1 MLISLHRTYRGRT
14 HKWWLQSTIIFV
26 LAVSLSCLAYYFI
39 NLYTEYQRLTAE
51 SKRLAPY
58 IVVDN
63 KQNLIHQRTPIFSRV
78 NVAHDYLQY
87 LNQFERFE
95 KKASFAKWLRV
106 YRSKQMLYRQKNNL
120 ELALISDM
128 VAPVML
134 SLGNELTAYSQKWDK
149 ASFAEK
155 NRMQFMFKQR
165 ILTYEMV
172 SKRHGYKILSS
183 EWMKE
188 LVIQSWYDFMLKQ
201 ANETNHSSKVA
212 LPSYQELYP
221 KLDQLV
227 EFYFQ
232 LPNLE
237 SSWIKPDQALLEK
250 AKNQLN
256 LNSDADIFIS

>member
-1 MLISLHRTYRGRT
+1 MLIFLQRTYRGRT
-14 HKWWLQSTIIFV
+14 HKWWLQSASIFV
-26 LAVSLSCLAYYFI
+26 LVASLSSLAYYFI
-39 NLYTEYQRLTAE
+39 SLYTEYQRLMAE
-51 SKRLAPY
+51 NKRLTPY
-58 IVVDN
+58 VLVNNKQRVVDR
-63 KQNLIHQRTPIFSRV
+63 QTSIFARV
-78 NVAHDYLQY
+78 NVTHDYLQY

-95 KKASFAKWLRV
+95 KKANFAKLLRV
-106 YRSKQMLYRQKNNL
+106 YRSKQALYRQKNNL
-120 ELALISDM
+120 ELALMNDM
-128 VAPVML
+128 VAPVMM
-134 SLGNELTAYSQKWDK
+134 SLGNELTAYSQKWDS

-155 NRMQFMFKQR
+155 NRMQFMFKQK

-172 SKRHGYKILSS
+172 AKRHGYKILSS

-188 LVIQSWYDFMLKQ
+188 LVIQSWYDFMVGQ
-201 ANETNHSSKVA
+201 EAT

-237 SSWIKPDQALLEK
+237 SSRIKPDQALLEK

-256 LNSDADIFIS
+256 LNNDANIFIS

>member
-14 HKWWLQSTIIFV
+14 HKWWLQSAIIFV
-26 LAVSLSCLAYYFI
+26 LVASLFFLAYYFI
-39 NLYTEYQRLTAE
+39 NLSSEYRRLMAE
-51 SKRLAPY
+51 SKRLAPH
-58 IVVDN
+58 IIVDN
-63 KQNLIHQRTPIFSRV
+63 KQSTIHRQTSIFSRV
-78 NVAHDYLQY
+78 NITHDYLQY

-106 YRSKQMLYRQKNNL
+106 YRSKQVLYRQKDNL
-120 ELALISDM
+120 ELALIGDM

-134 SLGNELTAYSQKWDK
+134 SLGNELTTYSQKWDK

-172 SKRHGYKILSS
+172 AKRHGYKILSS

-188 LVIQSWYDFMLKQ
+188 LVIQSWYDFILQQ
-201 ANETNHSSKVA
+201 ANESNPPLKVA

-237 SSWIKPDQALLEK
+237 NSWINPDRALLEK

-256 LNSDADIFIS
+256 LNNEADTFIS

>member
-1 MLISLHRTYRGRT
+1 MLIFLQRTYRGRT
-14 HKWWLQSTIIFV
+14 HKWWLQSAIIFV
-26 LAVSLSCLAYYFI
+26 LAAFLSFFTYYFI
-39 NLYTEYQRLTAE
+39 SLYTEYQRLMAE
-51 SKRLAPY
+51 GKRLTPY
-58 IVVDN
+58 ILVNNKHHLVD
-63 KQNLIHQRTPIFSRV
+63 KQTSIFSRM
-78 NVAHDYLQY
+78 NITHDYLQY

-95 KKASFAKWLRV
+95 KKAHFAKWLRV
-106 YRSKQMLYRQKNNL
+106 YRSKQALYRQKNNL
-120 ELALISDM
+120 ELALMGDM
-128 VAPVML
+128 VAPVMM
-134 SLGNELTAYSQKWDK
+134 SLGNELTAYSQKWEN

-155 NRMQFMFKQR
+155 NRIQFMFKQK

-172 SKRHGYKILSS
+172 AKRHGYKILSS

-188 LVIQSWYDFMLKQ
+188 LVIQSWYDFMLRQ
-201 ANETNHSSKVA
+201 EVA

-237 SSWIKPDQALLEK
+237 SSWIKPDRALLEK

-256 LNSDADIFIS
+256 LNNDTDIFIS